1 MQQVALAYK
10 NKLEGLKDQG
20 LDEEEESKKIKLLK
34 VSLRA

>member
-34 VSLRA
+34 VSMRA